1 MGVGTMAGTTGHDA
15 VPKDTAGRKGK
26 VTRNAP
32 PPASGAVYGLG
43 MIGALVYF
51 LASAK
56 TPADV
61 VLALAKSMVWPSLLV
76 YRAFKVL
83 GG

>member
-1 MGVGTMAGTTGHDA
+1 MAGTTGHDA
-15 VPKDTAGRKGK
+15 VPKGSTGRKGK
-26 VTRNAP
+26 AKRNAP

-61 VLALAKSMVWPSLLV
+61 VLAFAKAMVWPSLLV

-83 GG
+83 CG

>member
-1 MGVGTMAGTTGHDA
+1 MAGTTGLDA
-15 VPKDTAGRKGK
+15 VPKGTAGRKGK
-26 VTRNAP
+26 ATRNAP

-61 VLALAKSMVWPSLLV
+61 VLAVAKAMVWPSLLV